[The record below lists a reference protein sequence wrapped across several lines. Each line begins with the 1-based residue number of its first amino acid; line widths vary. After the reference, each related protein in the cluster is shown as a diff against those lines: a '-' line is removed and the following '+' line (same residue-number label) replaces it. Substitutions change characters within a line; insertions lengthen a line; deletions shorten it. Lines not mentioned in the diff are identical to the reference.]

1 MILAIVLLTWWA
13 AHSPQTVTE
22 VHGHAKGWRYDLVN
36 DRFAGGESCKLSR
49 GGIDISRGFA
59 TFNLGKDVDTADA
72 LYRVD
77 NGPVKPWRTLAPRL
91 VAAGVKI
98 QDDSVANP
106 SRGQVILP
114 LADIIAGREV
124 DIRPAGRKNPRRFK
138 LVALAPAVD
147 LAALRGCQV
156 ETKSQVAAVPHA

>member
-1 MILAIVLLTWWA
+1 MILAILLLTWWT

-22 VHGHAKGWRYDLVN
+22 VHGRAKGWHYDHVK
-36 DRFAGGESCKLSR
+36 DRFAGGESCTLRR
-49 GGIDISRGFA
+49 GDIEISRGFA
-59 TFNLGKDVDTADA
+59 TFSLGRDVDTADA
-72 LYRVD
+72 QYRVD

-98 QDDSVANP
+98 QDDSLTNP

-114 LADIIAGREV
+114 LDDIIAGREV
-124 DIRPAGRKNPRRFK
+124 DIRPAGRGNPRRFK
-138 LVALAPAVD
+138 LISMAPAVD

-156 ETKSQVAAVPHA
+156 ETKSRVAAVAHP